1 MAANT
6 KSDYQ
11 RSYVSELENQYSDD
25 HAGQYSPTSSHQGV
39 ATTQASP
46 HSDSATPTPIAEC
59 LTYGG
64 TTEHHDQDV
73 VGYST
78 VMRVAAEDGG
88 GGHYLLYNTA
98 ANRLDEVGIDDSPTT
113 EYLQLDNT
121 HSGVTNGSPNGSI
134 ASGSGSPR
142 RNEFKFTSLNP
153 LHGADD
159 HSAQLTQLTNH
170 ISYAGGIDAQTLN
183 ITGSMYP
190 RNSSYSTAPMSY
202 YQPNSPDLTSQSQL
216 WTNTGINTATT
227 LSLNDSA
234 QSTGGSTLPGFNKFS
249 NSYHTPNHRNSYALS
264 TSSGYYD
271 QYTEA
276 NPGLPSYLMSP
287 ASAGRSRL
295 PSASA
300 SLSAMAAEPGH
311 GGVPDPYKSYYG
323 YNGAMR
329 APMHTTEEKST
340 RRLSASRRVGLT
352 CTNCRTST
360 TSLWRRN
367 TCGEPVCNAC
377 GLYYKLHGIDRPLA
391 MKKDSIQTRK
401 RKPKGSKGQ
410 QQQQATPS
418 PRSGIQQAPTM
429 TANQMQSVNRQ
440 SVPPIK
446 LEQNLSAIKME
457 HTGGLDYS
465 DLRSVSGLSHLPHV
479 QATSYVYQAPHSPYT
494 TQNSPQLNNNDYYTT
509 LLQQSTPSPHSEN
522 QSPSPNSHI
531 VLNNN
536 NNRKVVINDETDRP
550 TVVSMSSGV

>member
-1 MAANT
+1 
-6 KSDYQ
+6 
-11 RSYVSELENQYSDD
+11 
-25 HAGQYSPTSSHQGV
+25 
-39 ATTQASP
+39 
-46 HSDSATPTPIAEC
+46 
-59 LTYGG
+59 
-64 TTEHHDQDV
+64 
-73 VGYST
+73 
-78 VMRVAAEDGG
+78 MRVAAEDGG

-300 SLSAMAAEPGH
+300 SLSAIDARTAEYFTEGRECVNCGAIDTPLWRRDGTGH
-311 GGVPDPYKSYYG
+311 YLCNACGLYHKM
-323 YNGAMR
+323 NGMNR
-329 APMHTTEEKST
+329 PLVKQP